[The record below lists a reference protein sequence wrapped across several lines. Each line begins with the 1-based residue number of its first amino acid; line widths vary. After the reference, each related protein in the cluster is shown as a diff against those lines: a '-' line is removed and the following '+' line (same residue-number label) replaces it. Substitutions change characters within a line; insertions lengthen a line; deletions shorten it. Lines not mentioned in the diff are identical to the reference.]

1 MKVLMLN
8 GSSHINGTTMAAL
21 TEVGKALEE
30 DGIEYEIFQIGGGP
44 VADCLG
50 CGQCTESG
58 CIFSDDAVNAF
69 VAKAKEADG
78 YIFGT
83 PVYYAHPSGRIQSFL
98 DRVFYS
104 SGKHFA
110 HKPGASVAVARRGGT
125 ATTFDVLNKYF
136 GITQMIT
143 VGSTYWNQVHG
154 RNAEDAAKDLEGM
167 QTMRNLG
174 HNMARVLKCLEAGKE
189 KGLVPR
195 RQTARTR
202 RILYDSNKKIQCVS
216 SVIFVEHTARR
227 SI

>member
-50 CGQCTESG
+50 CGQCTENG

-104 SGKHFA
+104 SGRCFA

-125 ATTFDVLNKYF
+125 ATTFDVLNKYL

-154 RNAEDAAKDLEGM
+154 RCAEDAAKDLEGM

-174 HNMARVLKCLEAGKE
+174 HNMAWVLKCLEAGKE
-189 KGLVPR
+189 KGIVPPVADR
-195 RQTARTR
+195 SNQTNFIR
-202 RILYDSNKKIQCVS
+202 
-216 SVIFVEHTARR
+216 
-227 SI
+227 

>member
-8 GSSHINGTTMAAL
+8 GSFHINGTTMAAL

-44 VADCLG
+44 IADCLG

-69 VAKAKEADG
+69 VEKAKAADG

-174 HNMARVLKCLEAGKE
+174 HNMAWVLKCLEAGKE
-189 KGLVPR
+189 KGLVPPTADR
-195 RQTARTR
+195 SNQTNFIR
-202 RILYDSNKKIQCVS
+202 
-216 SVIFVEHTARR
+216 
-227 SI
+227 

>member
-50 CGQCTESG
+50 CGQCTENG

-154 RNAEDAAKDLEGM
+154 RNAEEAAKDLEGM

-174 HNMARVLKCLEAGKE
+174 HNMAWVLKCLEAGKE
-189 KGLVPR
+189 KGLVPPTADR
-195 RQTARTR
+195 SNQTNFIR
-202 RILYDSNKKIQCVS
+202 
-216 SVIFVEHTARR
+216 
-227 SI
+227 

>member
-50 CGQCTESG
+50 CGQCTENG

-136 GITQMIT
+136 TISQMP
-143 VGSTYWNQVHG
+143 VVSSTYWNMVHG
-154 RNAEDAAKDLEGM
+154 NTPEEVRQDAEGM
-167 QTMRNLG
+167 QTMRNL
-174 HNMARVLKCLEAGKE
+174 ARNLLWMVQCIQAGKAA
-189 KGLVPR
+189 GLQPP
-195 RQTARTR
+195 QAESGARTNFIR
-202 RILYDSNKKIQCVS
+202 
-216 SVIFVEHTARR
+216 
-227 SI
+227 